1 MSIRRLIAWVMLA
14 AVLSVAGVARAA
26 VDDAAIFINQLGIQA
41 IETLRATDLTLDQR
55 EAKFRSLLSRGFD
68 LHFMGRFVLG
78 RYWRAA
84 TADQKSD
91 YLTLYGEY
99 LLQTYTAR
107 LGGYTDDSFT
117 VTGARQA
124 SEKDVVVST
133 TLVRPSGLEIAADW
147 RVRVLDGKFRIIDV
161 MVEGISMAVTQ
172 RSEFAAVVRRDGIE
186 GLLAILRARTT
197 KFSATAAIN

>member
-41 IETLRATDLTLDQR
+41 INTLRAADLTLDQR
-55 EAKFRSLLSRGFD
+55 EAKFRSLLSQGFD

-84 TADQKSD
+84 TTDQKSD

-197 KFSATAAIN
+197 KFSAAAAIN

>member
-14 AVLSVAGVARAA
+14 AVLSVAGAARAA
-26 VDDAAIFINQLGIQA
+26 VNDAAIFINQLGIQA
-41 IETLRATDLTLDQR
+41 IKTLRATDLTLDQR

-133 TLVRPSGLEIAADW
+133 RLVRPSGLVIAADW
-147 RVRVLDGKFRIIDV
+147 RVRVFDGKFRIIDV

>member
-1 MSIRRLIAWVMLA
+1 M
-14 AVLSVAGVARAA
+14 
-26 VDDAAIFINQLGIQA
+26 
-41 IETLRATDLTLDQR
+41 
-55 EAKFRSLLSRGFD
+55 
-68 LHFMGRFVLG
+68 
-78 RYWRAA
+78 
-84 TADQKSD
+84 
-91 YLTLYGEY
+91 
-99 LLQTYTAR
+99 
-107 LGGYTDDSFT
+107 GGYTDDSFT

-133 TLVRPSGLEIAADW
+133 RLVRPSGMEIAADW
-147 RVRVLDGKFRIIDV
+147 RVRVFDGKFRIIDV

>member
-26 VDDAAIFINQLGIQA
+26 VNDAAIFINQLGIQA
-41 IETLRATDLTLDQR
+41 IKTLRATDLTLDQR

-107 LGGYTDDSFT
+107 LGGYTDESFT

-133 TLVRPSGLEIAADW
+133 RLVRPSGLEIAADW
-147 RVRVLDGKFRIIDV
+147 RVRVFDGQFRIIDV